1 MPGIGKSYILSVIER
16 DPRPIQNGIDIEK
29 IKNLLKGLNVA
40 NIFLIAMIFSGLNKK
55 GSLSCYKSIAVLI
68 ERIGRVKRNK
78 SGGILDEGIAQAIWG
93 IFLRSNV
100 DKVFIEKILS
110 YLLEQDILQGSVIYI
125 YMSKATHKKQI
136 YDNPKSYNYKT
147 EAMYKKGRRI
157 MSMILHKLRN
167 SDITILKMKNKRI
180 K

>member
-1 MPGIGKSYILSVIER
+1 
-16 DPRPIQNGIDIEK
+16 
-29 IKNLLKGLNVA
+29 
-40 NIFLIAMIFSGLNKK
+40 
-55 GSLSCYKSIAVLI
+55 
-68 ERIGRVKRNK
+68 
-78 SGGILDEGIAQAIWG
+78 
-93 IFLRSNV
+93 
-100 DKVFIEKILS
+100 
-110 YLLEQDILQGSVIYI
+110 
-125 YMSKATHKKQI
+125 MSKATHKKQI